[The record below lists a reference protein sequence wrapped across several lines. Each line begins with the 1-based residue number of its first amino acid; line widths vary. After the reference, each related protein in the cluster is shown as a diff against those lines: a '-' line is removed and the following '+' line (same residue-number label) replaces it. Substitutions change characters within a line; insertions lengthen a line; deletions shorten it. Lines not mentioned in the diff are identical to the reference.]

1 MIDLYYFF
9 YQVASKETRV
19 QHKEELLKEYF
30 EEYQSIL
37 RKLNCKSSFIIPS
50 LEQLKEELRNNRAA
64 ELMHITLFYKFQFM
78 EWSEHEEK
86 KDDLTMVEAVNWKKE
101 FQDAAKPEIDRILR
115 EGF

>member
-9 YQVASKETRV
+9 YQVASKETRM

-50 LEQLKEELRNNRAA
+50 LEQLKEDLWNNRAA

-78 EWSEHEEK
+78 DWSEHEEK